1 MQPAKE
7 QITSRITKKG
17 QATIPAIIREL
28 LEVQPGDRVI
38 FQVEGDRVFLQ
49 KASSIDWEYLHSV
62 SETMSE
68 WMCPEDEEAFRDL

>member
-1 MQPAKE
+1 MQPSQE
-7 QITSRITKKG
+7 LITSRITKKG
-17 QATIPAIIREL
+17 QATIPAPIREL

-49 KASSIDWEYLHSV
+49 KASSVDWEYLRSV

-68 WMCPEDEEAFRDL
+68 WNSPEDEEAFRDL